1 MPNTDFKR
9 TPGDDGSLE
18 QKKRILIGCTG
29 SVATIKLPNLVAFLN
44 QKYDLDIRIIVTN
57 HAQHFYS
64 PKDIPSSISVYTD
77 DDEWSMWSRRGDPVL
92 HIELAKWADIFVIA
106 PLDANTLAKLSH
118 GMCDNL
124 LTCVARA
131 WEIKKPLLF
140 CPAMNTKMWEHPI
153 TAKQIESLKEW
164 GYCEVPC
171 ISKTLMCGDTGLGA
185 MAEIDTI
192 VAEIMSKLNKPH
204 ESMAH

>member
-1 MPNTDFKR
+1 MPNTDLP
-9 TPGDDGSLE
+9 PGGDGALQ

-29 SVATIKLPNLVAFLN
+29 SVATIKLPKLVEYLN
-44 QKYDLDIRIIVTN
+44 ENYDVDIRIIVTN
-57 HAQHFYS
+57 RAQHFYS
-64 PKDIPSSISVYTD
+64 AKDIPSSFTIYTD
-77 DDEWSMWSRRGDPVL
+77 DNEWNMWSKRGDPVL
-92 HIELAKWADIFVIA
+92 HIELAKWADVFVIA
-106 PLDANTLAKLSH
+106 PLDANTLAKLAH
-118 GMCDNL
+118 GLCDNL

-164 GYCEVPC
+164 GYYEVPC

-192 VAEIMSKLNKPH
+192 VAEIMGKLNMSH
-204 ESMAH
+204 ESVVH